1 MFGALTPWVRRL
13 LIANFVVFLVIQTS
27 PGLYRDLAFYPPVA
41 LYRPWTIITYMFLHA
56 GFGHI
61 FFNMLGL
68 FFFGP
73 RLEDR
78 LGGKGFLWLYF
89 LAGIGGAVLQTVATI
104 FASPAAMVG
113 ASGGIYG
120 ILVGFAMFWPREKI
134 FIIPI
139 PFPIEARI
147 LVTGYVVLS
156 LVQGFG
162 AVGSGVA
169 HFAHLG
175 GAAAAYGFIKWW
187 EWKRGSAKRA
197 FQKKMRSDA
206 SPTGFV
212 GDRIAVA
219 RWRGISVDKLHEL
232 NREEVERL
240 LSKVTN
246 AGASSLTRSEREF
259 LDRMAGGG

>member
-1 MFGALTPWVRRL
+1 MYALTPWVRRL
-13 LIANFVVFLVIQTS
+13 LIANFVVFLVTQTS
-27 PGLYRDLAFYPPVA
+27 PGLYRDLQFNAPF
-41 LYRPWTIITYMFLHA
+41 LIFRPWTIVTYMFLHA

-73 RLEDR
+73 RLEMR

-89 LAGIGGAVLQTVATI
+89 AAGIGGAVLQTAAYAFAT
-104 FASPAAMVG
+104 PAPMVG

-120 ILVGFAMFWPREKI
+120 ILVGFAMYWPREKI

-139 PFPIEARI
+139 PFPIEARV

-156 LVQGFG
+156 LVQGVG
-162 AVGSGVA
+162 SVGSGIA

-175 GAAAAYGFIKWW
+175 GAAAAFAFVRWW
-187 EWKRGSAKRA
+187 NWKQGAARRD
-197 FQKKMRSDA
+197 FQKKMRGDP
-206 SPTGFV
+206 SPSGFV

-219 RWRGISVDKLHEL
+219 RWKGISVEKLHEL

-240 LSKVTN
+240 LAKVTD
-246 AGASSLTRSEREF
+246 AGPASLSASEREF
-259 LDRMAGGG
+259 LNRMAGPG